1 MNKHPD
7 QDPFP
12 ADGDDPVYA
21 EIGEALRPVEPPPDR
36 AAALR
41 ARVLDRIRQEGRT
54 QAMDFKTIRSEE
66 GWFQL
71 APKIQK
77 KVLYVDREA
86 GTEAYLL
93 RVEPGAE
100 APPHSHA
107 RDELCVVLEGE
118 VAFDDLRL
126 RAGDFHMAMGGSTH
140 SAARSETGAVIYI
153 QGALE
158 DRHA

>member
-1 MNKHPD
+1 MNKHRD
-7 QDPFP
+7 QDPFQ
-12 ADGDDPVYA
+12 ADGDEPVYA

-36 AAALR
+36 ATALR
-41 ARVLDRIRQEGRT
+41 ARVLDRIHQEGR
-54 QAMDFKTIRSEE
+54 AREFKTLRSEE

-77 KVLYVDREA
+77 KVLHVDREA

-118 VAFDDLRL
+118 VSFDDLHL
-126 RAGDFHMAMGGSTH
+126 KAGDFHMAMGGSTH